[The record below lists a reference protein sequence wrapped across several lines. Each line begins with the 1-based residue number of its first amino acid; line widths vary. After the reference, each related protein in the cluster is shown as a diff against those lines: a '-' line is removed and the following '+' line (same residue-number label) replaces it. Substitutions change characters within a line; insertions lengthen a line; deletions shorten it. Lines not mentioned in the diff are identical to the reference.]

1 MSGDTFVLVL
11 PLAKVNLNLIDL
23 NSNPAGAVEFGKE
36 YSVIPFYVID
46 PKDVYEV
53 PPSKA

>member
-36 YSVIPFYVID
+36 YSVIPFDVID